1 MRRDLTHMLNQT
13 NDMQEK
19 KRVYDLSFILF
30 WLEILVSEKF
40 LFSLKV
46 DPCCSSNVRTPPPH
60 SPRQTFVSFHPQ
72 KPPAPKRG
80 RKPDL
85 FRRTSSCIRFL
96 LLPVFQTS
104 LLLLMHIHTRV
115 NLCLRGRKAKC
126 AQMHTRNITE
136 RNDTAV
142 CQCSHISY

>member
-19 KRVYDLSFILF
+19 ERVYAFSFILF
-30 WLEILVSEKF
+30 WLEILVSGKF

-46 DPCCSSNVRTPPPH
+46 DPCCSSSVRITPPPF
-60 SPRQTFVSFHPQ
+60 PRTDPLFLFAPQ
-72 KPPAPKRG
+72 KPPAPRRG

-96 LLPVFQTS
+96 LLLVFQTS

-115 NLCLRGRKAKC
+115 NMCLRGKKGK
-126 AQMHTRNITE
+126 M
-136 RNDTAV
+136 
-142 CQCSHISY
+142 